1 MDNLRESLMGVAN
14 LEPREEI
21 ATKTFMTKNHPKQLL
36 HKPVQHPETPQ
47 IHQHSIKSVK
57 GDMTVSCITN
67 TNFNDAASTHD
78 LNRSAQACISIF
90 TEEVS
95 KP

>member
-1 MDNLRESLMGVAN
+1 MDNLRQSLMGVAN

-21 ATKTFMTKNHPKQLL
+21 ATETFMTKNHPKQLL

-47 IHQHSIKSVK
+47 FHQHSIKSGK
-57 GDMTVSCITN
+57 GDMTVSCLTN
-67 TNFNDAASTHD
+67 KNFIHAASTHD
-78 LNRSAQACISIF
+78 LNRLSQACISIF